1 MIKKTYVNRR
11 IIIHAAYTSILFLVG
26 FLLYDSGTTLR
37 LYLSNDDYFKNNPI
51 IMDVIVRFMHITG
64 VFIFDIIIV
73 YFIYKFFSIIY

>member
-1 MIKKTYVNRR
+1 MKNNYENKR
-11 IIIHAAYTSILFLVG
+11 IIIHAAYTSVLFLIG

-37 LYLSNDDYFKNNPI
+37 LYLSNDEYFKNNPI
-51 IMDVIVRFMHITG
+51 ITDVIIRFMHITG